1 MFAVAYKIAVKC
13 IMNKYLLE
21 FVGTAIFLYVILA
34 TGNALAIGA
43 TLALLILLGMS
54 LGGSGHYNPAVTIM
68 MASAKKIPLADLVP
82 YVILQIFG
90 GLCALEI
97 YKRVKP

>member
-1 MFAVAYKIAVKC
+1 
-13 IMNKYLLE
+13 MNKYLLE

-43 TLALLILLGMS
+43 TLALLVIVGGS
-54 LGGSGHYNPAVTIM
+54 LGGSGHYNPAVSIM
-68 MASAKKIPLADLVP
+68 MASAKKIPMNDLVP

-90 GLCALEI
+90 GLVALEL
-97 YKRVKP
+97 YKRMK